1 MLLLDLLS
9 AAPSFGVAAPESA
22 GLDAE
27 VALRLSFNGNSV
39 PAPACGATRCVGS
52 LRLITGAAF
61 CSENADAG
69 WDIASTGVSLCSIGW
84 AASIVSYS
92 TPFGGGSTENVIEP
106 SDSTHL
112 YKDCASTI
120 GVMQSSAVKVSGRIM
135 RNLSVKEALMA
146 TMQSRCR

>member
-52 LRLITGAAF
+52 LRLITGA
-61 CSENADAG
+61 G
-69 WDIASTGVSLCSIGW
+69 
-84 AASIVSYS
+84 
-92 TPFGGGSTENVIEP
+92 
-106 SDSTHL
+106 
-112 YKDCASTI
+112 
-120 GVMQSSAVKVSGRIM
+120 KVVRSR
-135 RNLSVKEALMA
+135 SVGE
-146 TMQSRCR
+146 S